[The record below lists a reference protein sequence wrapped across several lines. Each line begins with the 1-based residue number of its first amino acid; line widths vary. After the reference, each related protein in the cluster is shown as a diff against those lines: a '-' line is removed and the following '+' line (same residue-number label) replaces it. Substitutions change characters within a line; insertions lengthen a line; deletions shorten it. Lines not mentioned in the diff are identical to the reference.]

1 MSMSPGVVDVLL
13 QHRER
18 FLAFLAPRVGGREA
32 AEEVLQAA
40 LLQGLERGGQVRE
53 EERAVAWFYR
63 LLRNALVDRHRA
75 DARAEQALA
84 RLSDEPAALGAGEAR
99 ALESAV
105 CACVAGLTATLKPE
119 YREVLRRVDEEEADL
134 AAFAGEAGLTYGNAK
149 VRLHRARQAL
159 ARRIEQ
165 ACGPTCCRKGCADC
179 PCEPV

>member
-1 MSMSPGVVDVLL
+1 METLL

-18 FLAFLAPRVGGREA
+18 FLAFLAPRAGSREA

-40 LLQGLERGGQVRE
+40 LLQGLSSDSAVRE

-75 DARAEQALA
+75 DLRAGRALE
-84 RLSDEPAALGAGEAR
+84 RLAQEGALSATDAR
-99 ALESAV
+99 ALEGAV
-105 CACVAGLTATLKPE
+105 CACVSALTATLPPE
-119 YREVLRRVDEEEADL
+119 QGRVLRRVDME
-134 AAFAGEAGLTYGNAK
+134 EAGLAAYAEEAGVTYGAAK